1 MDWLQQNL
9 DAYRV
14 VTEILNDLR
23 TTVRQELE
31 LNQGKLWYRTGLP
44 QAVLDR
50 LIERKE
56 KEKAIDWYESEYQ
69 QLIDFASFADILEIL
84 EHNTN
89 LVPPLRRLAPNT
101 ALLHARFLEL
111 EVMRQKLAMTRP
123 ISEAEL
129 GFLTTFHSRFRKA
142 LDQVKAQEQEAAASA
157 AGTTKT
163 DADEEATASE
173 ATGARAEV
181 AENPASSQS
190 SGGVSEAAETE
201 TEVESEAQDETA
213 PAADEPETDRRS
225 DHKESRPPSRSAF
238 VPLSSSHS
246 PAPPR
251 PPTRP
256 GARSAVAAAEP
267 VPQPESK
274 RSLQSQLEENDT
286 KAILRSLYREV
297 TTVAEGLW
305 TSDIPP
311 ATAAWNQVCV
321 HPWYE
326 QNISKLGLKPL
337 SDFYEIISK
346 VEDKMN
352 GGIARDQLQDF
363 LKESNFAKVL
373 LSLRDMFQRN
383 GI

>member
-23 TTVRQELE
+23 STVRQELE
-31 LNQGKLWYRTGLP
+31 LQQGKLWYRTGLP
-44 QAVLDR
+44 PAVLDR

-84 EHNTN
+84 EHNTG

-111 EVMRQKLAMTRP
+111 EVMREKLAMTRP

-129 GFLTTFHSRFRKA
+129 SFLTTFHSRFRKA
-142 LDQVKAQEQEAAASA
+142 LEQVRTQEAEAAAAGKTPEAA
-157 AGTTKT
+157 AGSTTTEERREALEAKLSR
-163 DADEEATASE
+163 DGAADEETTA
-173 ATGARAEV
+173 APDGA
-181 AENPASSQS
+181 
-190 SGGVSEAAETE
+190 VSVRDEAAEPGE
-201 TEVESEAQDETA
+201 DEAEVSDRATLR
-213 PAADEPETDRRS
+213 EPES
-225 DHKESRPPSRSAF
+225 SESRPPSRSAS
-238 VPLSSSHS
+238 VPHPGSAA
-246 PAPPR
+246 APPQAS
-251 PPTRP
+251 PGGP
-256 GARSAVAAAEP
+256 GAKGAAASAEP
-267 VPQPESK
+267 VPAPVNR
-274 RSLQSQLEENDT
+274 RSVHSQLEESDT
-286 KAILRSLYREV
+286 KGVLRSLYREV
-297 TTVAEGLW
+297 TGVAEGLW

-311 ATAAWNQVCV
+311 ATAVWNQVRV

>member
-31 LNQGKLWYRTGLP
+31 LNKGKLWYRTGLP
-44 QAVLDR
+44 QGVLDR

-56 KEKAIDWYESEYQ
+56 KEKAIDWYENEYQ

-84 EHNTN
+84 EFNTA
-89 LVPPLRRLAPNT
+89 LVPSLRRLAPNT

-111 EVMRQKLAMTRP
+111 EVMREKLAMTRP

-142 LDQVKAQEQEAAASA
+142 LEQVKVQEQQEAAAEPVA
-157 AGTTKT
+157 ASTKGDVDKDST
-163 DADEEATASE
+163 ADDAEADADLAPAEPRDDSAEEA
-173 ATGARAEV
+173 
-181 AENPASSQS
+181 
-190 SGGVSEAAETE
+190 
-201 TEVESEAQDETA
+201 ESREEEDE
-213 PAADEPETDRRS
+213 ADEQVGSAPTES
-225 DHKESRPPSRSAF
+225 DQASGQGSKGRESRPPSRSAF
-238 VPLSSSHS
+238 VPQSSTST
-246 PAPPR
+246 PPPPKAPNR
-251 PPTRP
+251 AAAR
-256 GARSAVAAAEP
+256 GAAAVAEP
-267 VPQPESK
+267 AVK
-274 RSLQSQLEENDT
+274 ADNRRSVQSQLEESDT
-286 KAILRSLYREV
+286 RGILRSLYREV

-305 TSDIPP
+305 TSEIPP
-311 ATAAWNQVCV
+311 ATAVWNQVSA

-326 QNISKLGLKPL
+326 KNISKLGLKPL
-337 SDFYEIISK
+337 SDFYEIIFK
-346 VEDKMN
+346 VEEKMN

-373 LSLRDMFQRN
+373 LSLRDMFQHN

>member
-44 QAVLDR
+44 QGVLDR

-84 EHNTN
+84 EHNTD

-111 EVMRQKLAMTRP
+111 EVMREKLAMTRP

-142 LDQVKAQEQEAAASA
+142 IEQVKVQDDAAAAAVSATSNDEAREEAARDEAPTPQSDVSQGPSPAQE
-157 AGTTKT
+157 
-163 DADEEATASE
+163 
-173 ATGARAEV
+173 
-181 AENPASSQS
+181 
-190 SGGVSEAAETE
+190 SGEPTEPE
-201 TEVESEAQDETA
+201 TEVEAGDREETNAAEAEAESNKTS
-213 PAADEPETDRRS
+213 DRR
-225 DHKESRPPSRSAF
+225 ESRPPSRSAF
-238 VPLSSSHS
+238 VPQSSKPS
-246 PAPPR
+246 PAPPKA
-251 PPTRP
+251 PSRP
-256 GARSAVAAAEP
+256 GGRAATAVAEAPE
-267 VPQPESK
+267 PESK
-274 RSLQSQLEENDT
+274 RSVKSQLEENDT

-311 ATAAWNQVCV
+311 ATAIWNHVRV